1 MKKRS
6 QKELI
11 EIIAKELLRM
21 TNKVNDLET
30 KFKLFDDMFELD
42 TDMDL
47 QVKDDELVRFT
58 AEFYKEI
65 CKHCGIKGL
74 DFMGIA

>member
-11 EIIAKELLRM
+11 EIIAKELLRVSS
-21 TNKVNDLET
+21 KVNKLER
-30 KFKLFDDMFELD
+30 KIKLFDDVFELD

-47 QVKDDELVRFT
+47 QIKDDELVRFT